1 MGILCVVAGRAVL
14 FGWVLCIFPYNLN
27 QADNNSSHRISI
39 RRAPYRRRTDTAER
53 NQCGGS
59 GGRTTGTRSATA
71 SGPLLTVLRCARVCV
86 RLQCTRVRIGSQY
99 LPHVNGSKQQEQS
112 ASITLR
118 VFVSMATRVRS
129 HTHPH
134 THLHIHRA
142 QFRINCIERRWGRRG
157 WAQRMLECAQYVHAI
172 MLLCNGYAKETTT
185 CRVVPCTH
193 ECRD

>member
-1 MGILCVVAGRAVL
+1 MVLHKNGNLCVVAGRAVL

-53 NQCGGS
+53 NQCGV
-59 GGRTTGTRSATA
+59 TRSATA
-71 SGPLLTVLRCARVCV
+71 SGPLLTVLRYARVCV

-118 VFVSMATRVRS
+118 VFVRTRVRS

-134 THLHIHRA
+134 THI
-142 QFRINCIERRWGRRG
+142 C
-157 WAQRMLECAQYVHAI
+157 
-172 MLLCNGYAKETTT
+172 TSS
-185 CRVVPCTH
+185 VPNSG
-193 ECRD
+193 